1 MIIRRTSEKE
11 LLRLYGIVRLL
22 FSWQVS
28 WFLHRYR
35 ILYCF
40 SSFLQDDDTGCR
52 QDAAACRTQEE
63 ARNQIIKN
71 DDSTRTRSG
80 GIIIQIGGH
89 HRLHDC
95 HHSFMFPTRRSF
107 MTNLFVVVDRSLNNC
122 YFHCSLAFGINNF
135 HLDISIMVASTPL
148 LSRGTL
154 IKQGAE
160 AVRNDS
166 HFLQGLSHT

>member
-11 LLRLYGIVRLL
+11 LRLYGIILL
-22 FSWQVS
+22 LSIWQVS

-71 DDSTRTRSG
+71 DDSTRSG
-80 GIIIQIGGH
+80 GIFNNYYYS
-89 HRLHDC
+89 D
-95 HHSFMFPTRRSF
+95 RRTSPF
-107 MTNLFVVVDRSLNNC
+107 T
-122 YFHCSLAFGINNF
+122 
-135 HLDISIMVASTPL
+135 
-148 LSRGTL
+148 
-154 IKQGAE
+154 
-160 AVRNDS
+160 
-166 HFLQGLSHT
+166 

>member
-28 WFLHRYR
+28 LFLHRYR

-52 QDAAACRTQEE
+52 QDAAACRTQEEE

-95 HHSFMFPTRRSF
+95 HHH
-107 MTNLFVVVDRSLNNC
+107 LFIHVSDKTK
-122 YFHCSLAFGINNF
+122 FH
-135 HLDISIMVASTPL
+135 DQ
-148 LSRGTL
+148 L
-154 IKQGAE
+154 ICCC
-160 AVRNDS
+160 
-166 HFLQGLSHT
+166 